1 LLAGLVVTLTAIA
14 VYSGYTVAQLRVLQ
28 GLQATTIDMNRKD
41 SLLLLRI
48 QNDLNSLALAMRD
61 MLDGSERYPLTAWQG
76 QFQRI
81 RTDFNDAL
89 KREGQYSPADR
100 RADQRNYLAESAAQ
114 FWDALDRVFAK
125 GRQGNEREA
134 RTIVRLSLEARQEAL
149 STAVARLL
157 FLNNETEQE
166 AAVRAADIYAHVK
179 RNVYL
184 FVSSMLVV
192 IVLTSLYLVHY
203 NRRMFD
209 QVAALSERRSE
220 LAQQLIAM
228 QESTLRS
235 VSRELHD
242 EFGQVLTAVG
252 AIFQRTEK
260 RLSADAILL
269 RADLREVQ
277 EIVQSALDKVRALSR
292 ALHPVM
298 LEEIGFESAVSQYLP
313 GFQRQTGITVRYEQ
327 DGSAKELDRSIA
339 IHLYRV
345 MQEALNNIARH
356 SKATQAALRLH
367 FLPEAVVLE
376 VEDDGVGFQGR
387 KPSGMG
393 LVSMKERAE
402 LMNGDIEF
410 LPGTG
415 GGALVRLTVPAT
427 RKEAHV

>member
-1 LLAGLVVTLTAIA
+1 V
-14 VYSGYTVAQLRVLQ
+14 Q
-28 GLQATTIDMNRKD
+28 
-41 SLLLLRI
+41 
-48 QNDLNSLALAMRD
+48 
-61 MLDGSERYPLTAWQG
+61 
-76 QFQRI
+76 
-81 RTDFNDAL
+81 
-89 KREGQYSPADR
+89 
-100 RADQRNYLAESAAQ
+100 ESA
-114 FWDALDRVFAK
+114 
-125 GRQGNEREA
+125 
-134 RTIVRLSLEARQEAL
+134 
-149 STAVARLL
+149 
-157 FLNNETEQE
+157 
-166 AAVRAADIYAHVK
+166 
-179 RNVYL
+179 
-184 FVSSMLVV
+184 
-192 IVLTSLYLVHY
+192 
-203 NRRMFD
+203 
-209 QVAALSERRSE
+209 
-220 LAQQLIAM
+220 
-228 QESTLRS
+228 LRS

-313 GFQRQTGITVRYEQ
+313 GFQRQTGIPVRYEQ

-415 GGALVRLTVPAT
+415 GGALVRLTVPAI